1 MIEWYSNLCGAIV
14 YRAVLILSLFSSV
27 IFAHEA
33 RELCQKLDL
42 QPGTKATIQWER
54 VFKSE
59 ERQKKL
65 GIDRLNDREKALL
78 KAYLIEH
85 AADSAHPMVPGL

>member
-1 MIEWYSNLCGAIV
+1 MIEWHINPCGAAV
-14 YRAVLILSLFSSV
+14 YRAVFILSLFSWV
-27 IFAHEA
+27 IFAQEA
-33 RELCQKLDL
+33 RELCRQLDL
-42 QPGTKATIQWER
+42 QPGTKAAIQWER

-65 GIDRLNDREKALL
+65 GIDRLSEREKALL
-78 KAYLIEH
+78 KTYLLEH